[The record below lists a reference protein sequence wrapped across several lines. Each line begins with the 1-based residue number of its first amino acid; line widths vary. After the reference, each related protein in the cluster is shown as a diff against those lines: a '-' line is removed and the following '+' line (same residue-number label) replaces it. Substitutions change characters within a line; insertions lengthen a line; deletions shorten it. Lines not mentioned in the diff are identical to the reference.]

1 MEVEAVIATHPKVR
15 EVAVVGVPGY
25 LGEHVVK
32 AVIATRESCQ
42 EQEIVD
48 FCRDRLTD
56 FKVPRLVEFVDAL
69 PRNAAGKIVR
79 TDLVS

>member
-1 MEVEAVIATHPKVR
+1 VIATFPKVQ
-15 EVAVVGVPGY
+15 EVVVVGVPGY

-32 AVIATRESCQ
+32 AVVVAREACQ

-56 FKVPRLVEFVDAL
+56 FKIPRLVEFVEKI
-69 PRNAAGKIVR
+69 PRNAFGKILR
-79 TDLVS
+79 KDLVS

>member
-1 MEVEAVIATHPKVR
+1 
-15 EVAVVGVPGY
+15 VAVVGVPGY

-32 AVIATRESCQ
+32 AVIVARETCQ

-56 FKVPRLVEFVDAL
+56 FKIPRLVEFVSEL
-69 PRNAAGKIVR
+69 PRNSFGKLLR
-79 TDLVS
+79 KDLLS